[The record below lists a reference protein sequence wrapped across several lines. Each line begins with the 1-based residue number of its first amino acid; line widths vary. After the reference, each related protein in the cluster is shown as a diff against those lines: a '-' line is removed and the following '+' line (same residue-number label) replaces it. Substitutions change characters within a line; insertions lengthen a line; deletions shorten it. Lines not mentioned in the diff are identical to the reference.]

1 MKKVVRTVWIATLS
15 GLAFLAA
22 CCTTKGGLTRSEK
35 RQLIKERDSI
45 QQILSRREGSTI
57 YGTPEIMQQYSLET
71 LRLRSRLDTINYR
84 LGKDVDLEASAQRL
98 KDKEQQIEKMNQIN
112 ALRERLET
120 LRNTIRERES
130 SCVYGSPEVMER
142 YGRETNRLRDE
153 AAELELQLM
162 ELENK

>member
-1 MKKVVRTVWIATLS
+1 
-15 GLAFLAA
+15 
-22 CCTTKGGLTRSEK
+22 
-35 RQLIKERDSI
+35 
-45 QQILSRREGSTI
+45 
-57 YGTPEIMQQYSLET
+57 
-71 LRLRSRLDTINYR
+71 
-84 LGKDVDLEASAQRL
+84 
-98 KDKEQQIEKMNQIN
+98 MNQIN